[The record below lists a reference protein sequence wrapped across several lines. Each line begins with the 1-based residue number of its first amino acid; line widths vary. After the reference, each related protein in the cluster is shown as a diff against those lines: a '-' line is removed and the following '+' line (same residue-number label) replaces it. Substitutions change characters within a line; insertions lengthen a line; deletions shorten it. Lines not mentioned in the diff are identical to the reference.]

1 MHTLTSTALFGLLFF
16 LFATINPAAAQNDK
30 TSTKCAAQ
38 NILDACL
45 KSTKLTLDN
54 CPVNDWECLCARYTD
69 VLTCYNNCPSDS
81 GKFAIQSSQV
91 ANCNAA
97 KQYAKPTTTTTSTSP
112 ATGTATGASGT
123 ETETDKPSSGGDG
136 EGDGDGE
143 AVPTETAA
151 ASKTVSGAAAS
162 GTADS
167 AAVAVVGR
175 GVGMGMGGV
184 VGLVGVGLGMGM
196 GLLV

>member
-1 MHTLTSTALFGLLFF
+1 MHSLTSTALLGLLF
-16 LFATINPAAAQNDK
+16 LLIATINPAAAQNDK
-30 TSTKCAAQ
+30 TGTKCAAQ

-45 KSTKLTLDN
+45 KSTKLTLEN

-69 VLTCYNNCPSDS
+69 VLTCYNNCPSDQ
-81 GKFAIQSSQV
+81 GKFAIESSQL

-97 KQYAKPTTTTTSTSP
+97 KQYAKPTTTTTTTTATNTAASTG
-112 ATGTATGASGT
+112 ATGTPTG
-123 ETETDKPSSGGDG
+123 TETDKPSSGGDG
-136 EGDGDGE
+136 DGD
-143 AVPTETAA
+143 VPTET

-162 GTADS
+162 GTGTVDS

-175 GVGMGMGGV
+175 GVGGV

-196 GLLV
+196 GMGLV